1 MRARGLWT
9 KVRVVVILN
18 QLLGRVRRGEKF
30 EKLHDKDKLLI
41 EFVGVTGTDIRDE
54 IRRVQEKF
62 SAPTKRKTLLAL
74 TLRQKVYL
82 ALTEPSSGRLAL
94 SISALMFT
102 LIFVSISSFI
112 ASTMPEHSGKASLDI
127 IEMVCQLIF
136 SL

>member
-74 TLRQKVYL
+74 TLRQKV
-82 ALTEPSSGRLAL
+82 
-94 SISALMFT
+94 ISRSRSRRREGWPCRS
-102 LIFVSISSFI
+102 VR
-112 ASTMPEHSGKASLDI
+112 
-127 IEMVCQLIF
+127 
-136 SL
+136 

>member
-1 MRARGLWT
+1 M
-9 KVRVVVILN
+9 RVVVILN

-41 EFVGVTGTDIRDE
+41 EFVGVTGRDIRDE

-112 ASTMPEHSGKASLDI
+112 ASTMP
-127 IEMVCQLIF
+127 
-136 SL
+136 